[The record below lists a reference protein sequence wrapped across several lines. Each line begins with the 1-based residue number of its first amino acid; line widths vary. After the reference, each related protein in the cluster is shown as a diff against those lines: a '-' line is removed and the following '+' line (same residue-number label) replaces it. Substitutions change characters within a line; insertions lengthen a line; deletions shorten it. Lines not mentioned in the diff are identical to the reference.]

1 MPLPL
6 ICLSHELSHNV
17 RLLCSVLAIL
27 NLAIGY
33 YRSKQEAGEEDDA
46 VKDLACQE
54 ENPPPGRPNARS
66 RSSTTCSEVS
76 SQRPAYH
83 IPCRPVGRGGGR
95 CKGVHVYHYLLPDK
109 NLTKFNGHN
118 FVY

>member
-27 NLAIGY
+27 NLGY

-46 VKDLACQE
+46 VKDPAVKRRTPLLDGQMLDLDHQQL
-54 ENPPPGRPNARS
+54 
-66 RSSTTCSEVS
+66 V
-76 SQRPAYH
+76 QR
-83 IPCRPVGRGGGR
+83 
-95 CKGVHVYHYLLPDK
+95 
-109 NLTKFNGHN
+109 
-118 FVY
+118 